1 MLPASTERCHRSVG
15 TGVPLAAATNWA
27 AAPVSTERSSGWVV
41 KLGNVICRIVTTV
54 AALWRL
60 QRCSSTDAAATASDG
75 ATPGHWL
82 LLKEPH
88 SGRQHWLQLVW
99 PADARPAHG
108 RISVLSPLGQAL
120 LGQLPGATIQLRVLG
135 VQFQFQLQDM
145 LLVRRKPRSQ
155 SR

>member
-1 MLPASTERCHRSVG
+1 MNKFFALPAQAGSLTGVAAARWLALRSVW
-15 TGVPLAAATNWA
+15 PL
-27 AAPVSTERSSGWVV
+27 R
-41 KLGNVICRIVTTV
+41 V

-60 QRCSSTDAAATASDG
+60 QQCLPAETTATKTEG

-82 LLKEPH
+82 LLKDSH

-120 LGQLPGATIQLRVLG
+120 LGKLPGASIQLRVLG

-145 LLVRRKPRSQ
+145 LLVRRKPRSTT
-155 SR
+155 

>member
-1 MLPASTERCHRSVG
+1 MNKFFALPALAGTSAARWLALRSVW
-15 TGVPLAAATNWA
+15 PLR
-27 AAPVSTERSSGWVV
+27 VTE
-41 KLGNVICRIVTTV
+41 
-54 AALWRL
+54 LWRL
-60 QRCSSTDAAATASDG
+60 QQCLAADTSANTAAS

-82 LLKEPH
+82 LLKDCH

-145 LLVRRKPRSQ
+145 LLVRRKPRSAT
-155 SR
+155 

>member
-1 MLPASTERCHRSVG
+1 MKKFFALPARAGTSAARWLALRSVW
-15 TGVPLAAATNWA
+15 PL
-27 AAPVSTERSSGWVV
+27 R
-41 KLGNVICRIVTTV
+41 V

>member
-1 MLPASTERCHRSVG
+1 MNKFLRLPALTGSLTGISAARWLALRSVW
-15 TGVPLAAATNWA
+15 PL
-27 AAPVSTERSSGWVV
+27 R
-41 KLGNVICRIVTTV
+41 V

-60 QRCSSTDAAATASDG
+60 QQCLPADAPASAAAG

-82 LLKEPH
+82 LLKDSH

-145 LLVRRKPRSQ
+145 LLVRRKPRSTT
-155 SR
+155 

>member
-1 MLPASTERCHRSVG
+1 MNKFLRLPALAGSLTSIAAARWLALRSVW
-15 TGVPLAAATNWA
+15 PL
-27 AAPVSTERSSGWVV
+27 R
-41 KLGNVICRIVTTV
+41 V

-60 QRCSSTDAAATASDG
+60 QQCLPVDAAAKAGVNAAAG

-82 LLKEPH
+82 LLKDSH

-99 PADARPAHG
+99 PADARPGHG

-120 LGQLPGATIQLRVLG
+120 LGQLPGSSIQLRVLG

-145 LLVRRKPRSQ
+145 LLVRRKPRSTT
-155 SR
+155 

>member
-1 MLPASTERCHRSVG
+1 MNKFFALPAQAGASAARWLALRSVW
-15 TGVPLAAATNWA
+15 PL
-27 AAPVSTERSSGWVV
+27 R
-41 KLGNVICRIVTTV
+41 V

-60 QRCSSTDAAATASDG
+60 QQYVPAETTATTTEG

-82 LLKEPH
+82 LLKDSH

-99 PADARPAHG
+99 SADARPAHG

-120 LGQLPGATIQLRVLG
+120 LGQLPGASIQLRVLG

-145 LLVRRKPRSQ
+145 LLVRRKPRSTT
-155 SR
+155 

>member
-1 MLPASTERCHRSVG
+1 MNKFFALPAQAGTAAARWLALRSVW
-15 TGVPLAAATNWA
+15 PL
-27 AAPVSTERSSGWVV
+27 R
-41 KLGNVICRIVTTV
+41 V

-60 QRCSSTDAAATASDG
+60 QQCLPADTSANNAAG
-75 ATPGHWL
+75 AIPGHWL
-82 LLKEPH
+82 LLKDSH
-88 SGRQHWLQLVW
+88 SGRHHWLQLVW

-145 LLVRRKPRSQ
+145 LLVRRKPRSTT
-155 SR
+155 

>member
-1 MLPASTERCHRSVG
+1 MNKFLRLPALTGSLTGISAARWLALRSVW
-15 TGVPLAAATNWA
+15 PL
-27 AAPVSTERSSGWVV
+27 R
-41 KLGNVICRIVTTV
+41 V

-60 QRCSSTDAAATASDG
+60 QQCLPADAATSTTEG

-82 LLKEPH
+82 LLKDCH

-120 LGQLPGATIQLRVLG
+120 LGQLPGASIQLRVLG

-145 LLVRRKPRSQ
+145 LLVRRKPRSTT
-155 SR
+155 

>member
-1 MLPASTERCHRSVG
+1 MKFFRLPALTGISAARWLALRSVW
-15 TGVPLAAATNWA
+15 PL
-27 AAPVSTERSSGWVV
+27 R
-41 KLGNVICRIVTTV
+41 V

-60 QRCSSTDAAATASDG
+60 QQCLTAETTATTTEG

-82 LLKEPH
+82 LLKEAH
-88 SGRQHWLQLVW
+88 TGQQHWLQLVW

-120 LGQLPGATIQLRVLG
+120 LGQVPGAHIQLHVLG

-145 LLVRRKPRSQ
+145 LLVRRKPQAKSRRS
-155 SR
+155 SA